1 MQPIQSSADLA
12 LSEVPSNM
20 VLNLF
25 DRPSTFMGII
35 VFTWSVVVMCT
46 GFVTNFAGL
55 VALRILL
62 GIFEYAV
69 HDTLRTKH
77 G

>member
-1 MQPIQSSADLA
+1 
-12 LSEVPSNM
+12 M

-62 GIFEYAV
+62 GIFEYA
-69 HDTLRTKH
+69 TRTKLFACFVAN
-77 G
+77 GP